1 MWAELLGAA
10 QALAPTPPAAKSPS
24 QTSAIPMGP
33 KPLDSAL
40 PREVS
45 QLAEPE
51 LKALFCPAIYFTAAD
66 AAGLRRD
73 PRSTGPPAGRVLC
86 AALRTQRL
94 HQSGEDRAG
103 LHGVAGGSAAALAG
117 ACEHRGAHRGGP
129 LLRTRTLLPVGK
141 KTRAD
146 RGRLAPGLPGLADG
160 AARRTDAALGG
171 RHPGAGLGERLHP
184 SGRDA
189 HRPVRSGPPGAARES
204 PLWAYRATAAPVW
217 FDFQLNTSPKRPAQ
231 LLENYRGLL
240 PTDGAAASAAI
251 GREDGRLTQWGCWSH
266 GRRCFVKAVEA
277 GERDAEPYLQA
288 INRLSLLERVARRFQ
303 LTLQNRQR
311 LRQSNLQPTADALFA
326 DALTAAPW
334 RRRKPA
340 SAKPS
345 VTCSGKNLR
354 CCADSAKPRRGSKII
369 WSTRRSVHSSP
380 APRTGCRSASPT
392 PGLAWPTCSRSLK
405 TAASP
410 ASIPKPTSSTASPAC
425 PINR

>member
-141 KTRAD
+141 KLAQIGVDLPQVCQVSLMGQLDERMQPLVAAIRAQVWASGYIHLDATPIDLCDPGRPAPPASRRSGPTAQRPHRFGSTSSSTRRP
-146 RGRLAPGLPGLADG
+146 RGLRNSWK
-160 AARRTDAALGG
+160 TT
-171 RHPGAGLGERLHP
+171 AGCCRPTVPPPWLP
-184 SGRDA
+184 SGR
-189 HRPVRSGPPGAARES
+189 RM
-204 PLWAYRATAAPVW
+204 
-217 FDFQLNTSPKRPAQ
+217 
-231 LLENYRGLL
+231 
-240 PTDGAAASAAI
+240 
-251 GREDGRLTQWGCWSH
+251 
-266 GRRCFVKAVEA
+266 A
-277 GERDAEPYLQA
+277 G
-288 INRLSLLERVARRFQ
+288 
-303 LTLQNRQR
+303 
-311 LRQSNLQPTADALFA
+311 
-326 DALTAAPW
+326 
-334 RRRKPA
+334 
-340 SAKPS
+340 
-345 VTCSGKNLR
+345 
-354 CCADSAKPRRGSKII
+354 
-369 WSTRRSVHSSP
+369 
-380 APRTGCRSASPT
+380 
-392 PGLAWPTCSRSLK
+392 
-405 TAASP
+405 
-410 ASIPKPTSSTASPAC
+410 
-425 PINR
+425 